1 MPDSTS
7 PHSSETSQSKAMV
20 IIHGA
25 GTWPDGYWNAIVARE
40 PFHGL
45 SFATVG
51 VRYSQIFEA
60 PQAPSAP
67 GYPDAAKF
75 QSDFVNLL
83 AWERISSELSA
94 RGVASLTHI
103 ASLAQVGIQDLSL
116 DPRKIILGALSR
128 SLFGLD
134 FVQLVTQI
142 ASTPFFHDKPIV
154 ELAQQVAAYLY
165 DSSIAGPVRKQLV
178 DGLQAAQAY
187 DDIVLVSHSLGT
199 IVAFDVLAERTELI
213 PKISH
218 WLTLGCPIHKVLL
231 LRPTKLT
238 VPLPHARIPNWFNL
252 YDTSDFVGGALG
264 PTFGL
269 FGCFVHDIFVKVA
282 NEMPQAHDYFDN
294 LASLE
299 VIASTLR

>member
-1 MPDSTS
+1 
-7 PHSSETSQSKAMV
+7 MV

-25 GTWPDGYWNAIVARE
+25 GAWPDGYWNAVIARE
-40 PFHGL
+40 PFRGL
-45 SFATVG
+45 AFATVG
-51 VRYSQIFEA
+51 VRYSQIFDA
-60 PQAPSAP
+60 PHASAAQ
-67 GYPDAAKF
+67 GSPDAGRF
-75 QSDFVNLL
+75 QNDFVNLL
-83 AWERISSELSA
+83 AWERISNEVSA
-94 RGVASLTHI
+94 RGVGSLTQ
-103 ASLAQVGIQDLSL
+103 LAAVAGAGIPEFSL
-116 DPRKIILGALSR
+116 DPRKIVLGTLSR

-134 FVQLVTQI
+134 FVQLVSRI
-142 ASTPFFHDKPIV
+142 ASTPFLHDKTIL
-154 ELAQQVAAYLY
+154 ELAQQVSAYLY
-165 DSSIAGPVRKQLV
+165 DSSIAEQVRQQLV
-178 DGLQAAQAY
+178 QGLQAAQAY
-187 DDIVLVSHSLGT
+187 DDIVLLSHSLGT

-252 YDTSDFVGGALG
+252 YDTSDLIAGSLG

-294 LASLE
+294 LASLD